1 VLGTVKV
8 VIDARRAARAKPA
21 EAPTPMSSQPQQRLA
36 FVPREPAAD
45 TLADRAY
52 FTLREQIIT
61 HRFKPGQPIQ
71 EQHLIRDL
79 GLGRT
84 PIREALRRLVT
95 DHLVTVTPSRGT
107 FVRDISVTDVARLGE
122 IRTELEAFTAGLA
135 AERATA
141 EDRESIRTQQ
151 IELAETDQVTDAK
164 TLLALY
170 YRSHQHVYEASQNV
184 LLTETL
190 DRYLVLAM
198 RVLYQVLARVP
209 DELGAI
215 VSAHRHV
222 LAAIWNGAAG
232 PASEAAA
239 EHVQLTQARI
249 RDAI

>member
-1 VLGTVKV
+1 
-8 VIDARRAARAKPA
+8 
-21 EAPTPMSSQPQQRLA
+21 MSSDTRQQLA
-36 FVPREPAAD
+36 FVPREPTPD

-52 FTLREQIIT
+52 FTLREHIIT

-107 FVRDISVTDVARLGE
+107 FVRDISVADVARLGE
-122 IRTELEAFTAGLA
+122 IRTDLEAFAAGLA

-141 EDRESIRTQQ
+141 EDRESIRALQV
-151 IELAETDQVTDAK
+151 ELTGIDRVAEAK

-170 YRSHQHVYEASQNV
+170 YRSHQQVYEAAQNV
-184 LLTETL
+184 LLTEAL

-198 RVLYQVLARVP
+198 RVLYQVLAP
-209 DELGAI
+209 LPEGLGPI
-215 VSAHRHV
+215 VSAHREV
-222 LAAIWNGAAG
+222 LAAVWNGAAG

-239 EHVQLTQARI
+239 GHVQLTQALI

>member
-1 VLGTVKV
+1 
-8 VIDARRAARAKPA
+8 
-21 EAPTPMSSQPQQRLA
+21 MSSQPQQLA
-36 FVPREPAAD
+36 FVPREPTPD

-52 FTLREQIIT
+52 FTLREHIIT

-107 FVRDISVTDVARLGE
+107 FVRDISVTDVALMGE
-122 IRTELEAFTAGLA
+122 IRTDLEAFAAGLA

-141 EDRESIRTQQ
+141 EDRESIRALQ
-151 IELAETDQVTDAK
+151 IELAGIDQVADAK

-170 YRSHQHVYEASQNV
+170 YRSHQQVYEAAQNV

-198 RVLYQVLARVP
+198 RVLYQVLARLP
-209 DELGAI
+209 QGLGPI
-215 VSAHRHV
+215 VSAHREV
-222 LAAIWNGAAG
+222 LAAIWNGAAE
-232 PASEAAA
+232 PASQAAA
-239 EHVQLTQARI
+239 GHVQLTQALI

>member
-1 VLGTVKV
+1 
-8 VIDARRAARAKPA
+8 
-21 EAPTPMSSQPQQRLA
+21 MSSHQQQLA
-36 FVPREPAAD
+36 FVPREPTSD

-52 FTLREQIIT
+52 FTLREHIIT

-107 FVRDISVTDVARLGE
+107 FVRDISVADVARLGE

-141 EDRESIRTQQ
+141 EDRESIRALQ
-151 IELAETDQVTDAK
+151 IELAGIGRVADAK
-164 TLLALY
+164 SLLALY
-170 YRSHQHVYEASQNV
+170 YRSHQQVYEAAQNV

-198 RVLYQVLARVP
+198 RVIYQVLARVP
-209 DELGAI
+209 EGLRPI
-215 VSAHRHV
+215 VSAHRQV
-222 LAAIWNGAAG
+222 LAAVWNGAAG
-232 PASEAAA
+232 PAAEAAA
-239 EHVQLTQARI
+239 GHVQLTQALI

>member
-1 VLGTVKV
+1 
-8 VIDARRAARAKPA
+8 
-21 EAPTPMSSQPQQRLA
+21 MSSRPLQQLA
-36 FVPREPAAD
+36 FVPSEPTPD

-52 FTLREQIIT
+52 FTLREHIIT

-122 IRTELEAFTAGLA
+122 IRTQLEAFAAGLA

-141 EDRESIRTQQ
+141 ENRESIRALQV
-151 IELAETDQVTDAK
+151 ELARIGQVADPK

-170 YRSHQHVYEASQNV
+170 YRSHQQVYEAAQNV

-209 DELGAI
+209 EGLGPI
-215 VSAHRHV
+215 VSAHRQV
-222 LAAIWNGAAG
+222 LAAVWDGAAG

-239 EHVQLTQARI
+239 AHVQLTQALI